1 MADFAL
7 TQVCR
12 VIRAEYLPIYKAH
25 HKIRIRYGDAD
36 AYFRYR
42 VFHPGVESEHAFVKL
57 AILYDPSGKGYQPFD
72 ILPIRRRL
80 NAAPL
85 FRVGFNLRGFRLRE
99 RVEPLH
105 KLLHTLIR
113 GSPDTALSLFIDK
126 AVTAIELCSKTPWR
140 GEWKGFFILFRIK
153 PELWERWMHAWTEHA
168 YLVTDEQEDEIS
180 AGMSALGMDVA
191 LRRFIAFK

>member
-1 MADFAL
+1 M
-7 TQVCR
+7 
-12 VIRAEYLPIYKAH
+12 RAEYLPIYKAH

-57 AILYDPSGKGYQPFD
+57 AILYDPSGKGYQPLN

-80 NAAPL
+80 DAAPL
-85 FRVGFNLRGFRLRE
+85 SRVGFIFRGFLLRE
-99 RVEPLH
+99 RAKPLH

-113 GSPDTALSLFIDK
+113 SSLDTALSTFIDK
-126 AVTAIELCSKTPWR
+126 AVTAIELCRKTPWR
-140 GEWKGFFILFRIK
+140 GERRGLFILFHIK

-168 YLVTDEQEDEIS
+168 DVVTDEQDDEIC
-180 AGMSALGMDVA
+180 AGISDIGLNVE
-191 LRRFIAFK
+191 LRHFIAFK